1 MTFFGELKRRNVVR
15 VGAAYVALS
24 WLVIQV
30 VETLFPLFGL
40 SGAAARLV
48 VIVLAIGLLPAL
60 VFAWVFEFTPE
71 GLRRE
76 SEVDHDSDVS
86 RRMTRRLDRLIMVFL
101 ALALGYFALDKF
113 VIDPARDAEELATA
127 TEQARQEGRS
137 DAIVES
143 YGDKSIAVLPFVNMS
158 SDPEQEYFADGIS
171 EELLNLLARIPT
183 LRVIS
188 RSSAFS
194 FKGKDLNIPEVAR
207 QLNVAHVLEGSVR
220 KSGDKVRITAQL
232 IEARSDTHLW
242 SQTYDRTLDD
252 IFAIQDEVAAAV
264 VEQLKLALLG
274 EAPRATRANPQAY
287 ALYIQAAHLFVM
299 ANQEEYGRAERLVK
313 QALEIDPD
321 YVDALLLL
329 GNLSRYSETADPE
342 AADAAFGRVM
352 ELDPDNAI
360 LLAFRATELWT
371 QQGDME
377 GAARLLE
384 KASQSDPYH
393 PMVLFNV
400 ARFADAS
407 GQTDL
412 AIALNEYIADR
423 DPLFFWAHLNL
434 GSTYFVAGRVEDALR
449 QFEAALAINPDAG
462 AVRWKTGLARLV
474 LGDAAGALAEFEL
487 EDPDH
492 PYGTHGRALAYHDL
506 GRMEE
511 YEAAMQ
517 ELEQRYPDLA
527 TRWAWGFARAYA
539 WVGNADEAFRYLEA
553 TAEQNVGY
561 LGGLATHPLFTKL
574 HDDPR
579 WEPFLRSVNQ
589 SPEQVAALDFDF
601 RLPE

>member
-1 MTFFGELKRRNVVR
+1 MSLLQELKRRNVIR
-15 VGAAYVALS
+15 IGAAYVALS

-30 VETLFPLFGL
+30 VETLFPMFGL
-40 SGAAARLV
+40 SDAAARGV
-48 VIVLAIGLLPAL
+48 VIVLAIGFLPAL
-60 VFAWVFEFTPE
+60 VFAWVFELTPE

-76 SEVDHDSDVS
+76 SEVDHDSAAS
-86 RRMTRRLDRLIMVFL
+86 RHMTRRLDRLIMVFL

-194 FKGKDLNIPEVAR
+194 FKGKDVNIPAVAR

-220 KSGDKVRITAQL
+220 KSGDRIRITAQL

-242 SQTYDRTLDD
+242 SETYDRTLDD
-252 IFAIQDEVAAAV
+252 IFAIQDDVAAAV

-274 EAPRATRANPQAY
+274 ETPRAERANPQAY
-287 ALYIQAAHLFVM
+287 ALYIQAAHLFTI
-299 ANQEEYGRAERLVK
+299 ADQEDYGRALELVK
-313 QALEIDPD
+313 QALAIDPD
-321 YVDALLLL
+321 YVDALMLL
-329 GNLSRYSETADPE
+329 GNLLRFSEPPDPD
-342 AADAAFGRVM
+342 ASAAAFRRVM

-360 LLAFRATELWT
+360 LLAFRATDLWS
-371 QQGDME
+371 QQADMA

-384 KASQSDPYH
+384 KASRSDPYH
-393 PMVLFNV
+393 PFVLFNV
-400 ARFADAS
+400 ARFADAA
-407 GQTDL
+407 GKTDL
-412 AIALNEYIADR
+412 AIALNEYIAYR

-434 GSTYFVAGRVEDALR
+434 GSTYFVAGRLEEALR
-449 QFEAALAINPDAG
+449 QFEAALAINSNAG

-487 EDPDH
+487 EDPRQ
-492 PYGTHGRALAYHDL
+492 PYGLHGRALAYHDL

-511 YEAAMQ
+511 YEVAMR
-517 ELEQRYPDLA
+517 ELTESEGAVWP
-527 TRWAWGFARAYA
+527 WGLARAHG
-539 WVGNADEAFRYLEA
+539 WLGNADEAFGYLEA
-553 TAEQNVGY
+553 KAQKHPQQ
-561 LGGLATHPLFTKL
+561 LGGLATHPMFTKL

-589 SPEQVAALDFDF
+589 APDQVAALEFDF
-601 RLPE
+601 ERPE